1 MTASTGSDAGANAQY
16 QETASGVA
24 STVRSW
30 RRRTESYALWAR
42 LVLGAGMLSVY
53 LIAPKPTDVAPAAT
67 LTLSIIILYIGFAAI
82 RIALHATGRFERP
95 ATAVSPVLDF
105 ALLGFLVDSYQRI
118 YAGGP
123 TLSLHSPT
131 FGFFLVFIALHGM
144 RLDWRHSLF
153 AGFCAMASW
162 AVLFGFGLA
171 RGGAAIITHEY
182 SEYAA
187 GGKILVGA
195 EVERLIAL
203 AVMTAAVSFTAHRAQ
218 LLSVKFLEIGADAE
232 RARSAAERDFLLK
245 AKAAADRESE
255 LKSQFLAKM
264 SHELRTPLNGVLG
277 FADILDEEISD
288 PALKQRIGIIRSS
301 GQSLLGLINQILEA
315 SRLASNNAG
324 LAHEPFDLAR
334 LVHGVAREFEQ
345 KARAK
350 GLAWRVSVA
359 SDFPRAATGDEP
371 RLFMAIA
378 AVLDNAVKFTESGEV
393 SIDGRRETSPDGGA
407 IAVVQIRDTGVGFP
421 QSDHERIF
429 NLFEQADNSTTRN
442 FDGAGLGL
450 SISKRIIEAMGGAI
464 TTKSS
469 PGAGAIFT
477 IRLPVDGG
485 GTRPPDANGGAA
497 SARSAA

>member
-1 MTASTGSDAGANAQY
+1 MAASSGSDAGENAQHKK
-16 QETASGVA
+16 TASGVA
-24 STVRSW
+24 STIESW

-53 LIAPKPTDVAPAAT
+53 LIAPKPTDVVPATT
-67 LTLSIIILYIGFAAI
+67 LTLSIIILYIGFATV
-82 RIALHATGRFERP
+82 RIALHAARRFERP
-95 ATAVSPVLDF
+95 ATVISPVLDF

-118 YAGGP
+118 YSGGP
-123 TLSLHSPT
+123 ALSLHSPT
-131 FGFFLVFIALHGM
+131 FAFFLVFIALHGM

-153 AGFCAMASW
+153 AGLCAMTSW
-162 AVLFGFGLA
+162 AALFAFGLA
-171 RGGAAIITHEY
+171 RGGADIVTHEY
-182 SEYAA
+182 SEYVA

-218 LLSVKFLEIGADAE
+218 LLSVKLMKIGADAE
-232 RARSAAERDFLLK
+232 RAKAAAEREFLLK

-277 FADILDEEISD
+277 FADILDAEISD
-288 PALKQRIGIIRSS
+288 PVLKQRIEIIRTS

-315 SRLASNNAG
+315 SRLNSDDAK
-324 LAHEPFDLAR
+324 LAHEPFNLAR
-334 LVHGVAREFEQ
+334 LVHSVAKEFEPR
-345 KARAK
+345 ARAK
-350 GLAWRVSVA
+350 GLAWRVSVN
-359 SDFPRAATGDEP
+359 SDFPRDAIGDGP

-378 AVLDNAVKFTESGEV
+378 AVLDNAVKFTDSGEV
-393 SIDGRRETSPDGGA
+393 SLAGRRETPPAGGT
-407 IAVVQIRDTGVGFP
+407 IAVIEVRDTGVGFP

-450 SISKRIIEAMGGAI
+450 SISRRIIEAMGGSI
-464 TTKSS
+464 TPKSS

-477 IRLPVDGG
+477 IRLPIDGG
-485 GTRPPDANGGAA
+485 
-497 SARSAA
+497 ARSTDDDEERRPRSNF